1 MYYKTNIPI
10 DNELEFL
17 ASDKLVSFTGTVVNT
32 GVSADTYGKKIVHK
46 GSLIAKSGK
55 VVKTTVASGAVSF
68 SEDPVGILLE
78 AKNVTHGEEPCAL
91 MVEGYVLGERLPLG
105 VDFDAVVAA
114 KIQEFLP
121 EIKFR

>member
-32 GVSADTYGKKIVHK
+32 GVSADAYGKNIVHK

-55 VVKTTVASGAVSF
+55 VIKTTVASGAVSF

-78 AKNVTHGEEPCAL
+78 AKNVTYGEEPCAL
-91 MVEGYVLGERLPLG
+91 MVEGYVLGERLSLG
-105 VDFDAVVAA
+105 VDFDAAVAA